1 MILVLFFNVGRN
13 HEGTVQ
19 CDCRNIF
26 RHLRQRN
33 FGKTLYEYLRLQTVR
48 NIFVLQIFLVD
59 KELSS
64 LVYVED
70 VTL

>member
-48 NIFVLQIFLVD
+48 TIFVLQIFLVD
-59 KELSS
+59 K
-64 LVYVED
+64 
-70 VTL
+70 